1 MDTQEQI
8 PTEPKPASGK
18 RTFSRAFD
26 EKLKTLYF
34 NHSKE
39 LQERVESVI
48 EAGIIDKDD
57 SISES
62 IIKICYHAGYN
73 KAKEAEPLPAPEPID
88 LEAEFAARFRAKVE
102 QYLPVGTI
110 QSLSNESGGL
120 TLDELFINI
129 AVNWLCFQPCDLKK
143 VAFTGKKETEE
154 FLIPKKK

>member
-39 LQERVESVI
+39 LQERVESVT
-48 EAGIIDKDD
+48 EAGIIGKDD
-57 SISES
+57 TISES
-62 IIKICYHAGYN
+62 IIKICKAAEN
-73 KAKEAEPLPAPEPID
+73 AKEAEPLPEPEPID

-110 QSLSNESGGL
+110 QSLCNESGGL

-129 AVNWLCFQPCDLKK
+129 AVNWLCYQPCDLKK